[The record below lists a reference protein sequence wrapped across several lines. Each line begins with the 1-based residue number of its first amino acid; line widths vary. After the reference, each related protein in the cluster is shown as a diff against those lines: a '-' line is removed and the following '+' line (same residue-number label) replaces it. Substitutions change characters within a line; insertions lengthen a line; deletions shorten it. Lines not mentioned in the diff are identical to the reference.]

1 VVTVRPYL
9 DSDIDRVYRIRR
21 TAFAGPRISPQ
32 WTVDPGGW
40 YGFVGEVDGRTAGFL
55 RIHEYQQFFGDK
67 PVPMGGVSSVA
78 VTPSAR
84 GRGVAGL
91 LLRTAIEQMRERGQV
106 ISALFAAV
114 PPLYRGHG
122 WEHCGAQDFV
132 AVTPEFLAA
141 VGKPESPVTLRPA
154 VEADMSGLRDCYRRV
169 ASTVDGM
176 LAHDGPRFPHKA
188 PLDADICDVAG
199 DPVRGY
205 LTARRDVEERLDVR
219 ELVAADT
226 DTARALLRSLWSW
239 AGQTSEIS
247 LPVVD
252 PAVHDLVAGWPG
264 THRVRAHPWMLRV
277 IDLAGAVAARGWRG
291 ARHLKPAALD
301 LEITDEHAPW
311 HSGRHR
317 LIIDDGV
324 RLERGGNGAV
334 RFTAR
339 GLAAWYGGASGL
351 GALRRFGLV
360 DGERTHDAL
369 LDLLTAAPAAPRMS
383 DDF

>member
-1 VVTVRPYL
+1 MVTVRPYV
-9 DSDIDRVYRIRR
+9 DSDIDEVYRIRR

-40 YGFVGEVDGRTAGFL
+40 YGFVGEIDGRTAGFL
-55 RIHEYQQFFGDK
+55 RIHEYRQYFGGE

-91 LLRTAIEQMRERGQV
+91 LLRTAVEQMREHGQV

-122 WEHCGAQDFV
+122 WEHCGARDSV
-132 AVTPEFLAA
+132 VVTPEFLAA
-141 VGKPESPVTLRPA
+141 AGKPTTPVSLRPA
-154 VEADMSGLRDCYRRV
+154 TKADMAGVRECYRSV

-176 LAHDGPRFPHKA
+176 LAHEGPRFDVDA

-219 ELVAADT
+219 ELVAADA
-226 DTARALLRSLWSW
+226 DTGRSLLRSLWSW
-239 AGQTSEIS
+239 SGQTREIS
-247 LPVVD
+247 LPIVD

-264 THRVRAHPWMLRV
+264 TYRVRAHPWMLRV
-277 IDLAGAVAARGWRG
+277 VDIAGAVAARGWRG
-291 ARHLKPAALD
+291 AQLLRPTAVD
-301 LEITDEHAPW
+301 LEITDEQAPW
-311 HSGRHR
+311 NSGRHR
-317 LIIDDGV
+317 LIVDDGV
-324 RLERGGNGAV
+324 RVERGGSGAV

-339 GLAAWYGGASGL
+339 GLAAWYGGASKL
-351 GALRRFGLV
+351 AALRRFGLV
-360 DGERTHDAL
+360 NGDREHDAV
-369 LDLLTAAPAAPRMS
+369 LDALTATSGAPRMS